1 MSKSPK
7 TIVRAFYE
15 SDISKNIPEICKQFL
30 HPDCEL
36 NWNNSTGYTK
46 FNFDDITEFLNSLSI
61 SFESA
66 RFQVSHLLQDGNF
79 ITTRY
84 TLFVT
89 PIEDTEIE
97 TATAHYITI
106 WEIKDEKL
114 YRGHEISQ
122 AADENKESLHSYL
135 KIKV

>member
-1 MSKSPK
+1 MSESPK
-7 TIVRAFYE
+7 AIVRAFYE
-15 SDISKNIPEICKQFL
+15 SDISKNISEITNQFL

-36 NWNNSTGYTK
+36 NWNNNTGYTK
-46 FNFDDITEFLNSLSI
+46 FNFNDITEFLNSLSV

-66 RFQVSHLLQDGNF
+66 RFQVSHLLQDGDF

-89 PIEDTEIE
+89 PIEDPEAE
-97 TATAHYITI
+97 AAMAHYITI
-106 WEIKDEKL
+106 WEIKDGKL

-122 AADENKESLHSYL
+122 SADENKESLHSYL